1 MVTLKT
7 LLTNVLKSTSIIST
21 LLKKTYQQSKEWR
34 LLLVLPYSGRIYL
47 HTRTKLHEAAV
58 EGILNCYKL
67 EIAFKCQTRLS
78 NSFRYQDPIPNEK
91 LCL

>member
-47 HTRTKLHEAAV
+47 HTRTKLHEAV
-58 EGILNCYKL
+58 EGILNYYKL

-78 NSFRYQDPIPNEK
+78 NSFRYKDPIPNEK